1 MTRVRSDDCRSQ
13 LRSLTSYRV
22 ICDAAELATKESEPA
37 NPGQSA
43 IQDSRAMTRV
53 RSDDCRSQSSSM
65 TYRAGGAR
73 HRQPIRVLGSDGSQ
87 WLGVEKG

>member
-13 LRSLTSYRV
+13 RRSPTSYRV
-22 ICDAAELATKESEPA
+22 ICDAAKLATKESEPA

-43 IQDSRAMTRV
+43 IQHSRAMRWV
-53 RSDDCRSQSSSM
+53 RSDDCRM
-65 TYRAGGAR
+65 TYRVGWAR
-73 HRQPIRVLGSDGSQ
+73 ERQPIRVLGSDGSQ